1 MTTAKVVKTSVTV
14 NNNSPIQDYIHLD
27 HRTQPT
33 YEMTPGFKPFT
44 DIKVTLLLVMSNQN
58 FVLSDQDGVLVG
70 HNVFSREKKLFTA
83 LPYSLM
89 FGPVLKRQE
98 MMIRQVQGIG
108 D

>member
-1 MTTAKVVKTSVTV
+1 MMTAQVVETSVTV
-14 NNNSPIQDYIHLD
+14 NNNSPIQDHLHPD
-27 HRTQPT
+27 DQTQST

-44 DIKVTLLLVMSNQN
+44 DIKFTLLLVMSDQN

-70 HNVFSREKKLFTA
+70 HTVLSREKKLFTA
-83 LPYSLM
+83 PPYSLM
-89 FGPVLKRQE
+89 FGQVLKRQE

>member
-1 MTTAKVVKTSVTV
+1 
-14 NNNSPIQDYIHLD
+14 
-27 HRTQPT
+27 
-33 YEMTPGFKPFT
+33 MTPGFKPST
-44 DIKVTLLLVMSNQN
+44 DIKFTLLLVVSNQN

-70 HNVFSREKKLFTA
+70 HISFQEIKILTA

-98 MMIRQVQGIG
+98 IMIQQVQGIA

>member
-1 MTTAKVVKTSVTV
+1 
-14 NNNSPIQDYIHLD
+14 
-27 HRTQPT
+27 
-33 YEMTPGFKPFT
+33 MTPGFKPFT
-44 DIKVTLLLVMSNQN
+44 AIKFTLLLVMSDQN

-70 HNVFSREKKLFTA
+70 HTVLSREKKLFTA

-89 FGPVLKRQE
+89 FGQVLKRQE

>member
-1 MTTAKVVKTSVTV
+1 MTTAKVVETSVTV
-14 NNNSPIQDYIHLD
+14 NNNCPIQDYIHLD
-27 HRTQPT
+27 HRIQPT

-44 DIKVTLLLVMSNQN
+44 DIKFTLLSVMSDQN

-70 HNVFSREKKLFTA
+70 HNVLSREKKLFTA